1 MVGGVPNLE
10 PTPRRLE
17 IGHERLVELLE
28 LFAELKDREI
38 QPALRAAAVKLP
50 LSPGDRGS
58 AMDTRHVVRVGK
70 GEHRVSDRNKESIGR
85 RARVQNAPRG
95 GHEGPRKRRPF
106 DA

>member
-38 QPALRAAAVKLP
+38 QPAFTAALVELP
-50 LSPGDRGS
+50 LRPGDRGS
-58 AMDTRHVVRVGK
+58 ALDTRHVVRLGK
-70 GEHRVSDRNKESIGR
+70 SEHHVSDRNKESIGR
-85 RARVQNAPRG
+85 RDRVRNASTG
-95 GHEGPRKRRPF
+95 GHEGPRGDGPSTP
-106 DA
+106 